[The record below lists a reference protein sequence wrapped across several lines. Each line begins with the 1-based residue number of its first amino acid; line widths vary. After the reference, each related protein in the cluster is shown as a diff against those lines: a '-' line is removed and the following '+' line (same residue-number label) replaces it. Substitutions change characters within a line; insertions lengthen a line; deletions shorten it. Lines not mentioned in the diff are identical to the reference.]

1 MKGQRMFLILASL
14 INFVISGLHIYIIT
28 QGAPAYR
35 SFGAGEEMARAAE
48 KGSSI
53 PALVT
58 FGIALVFFVWGL
70 YALAGARVIPELPW
84 TRTILIVIAA
94 IYVARGLGVFYAPFV
109 GYKRDPFMVI
119 TSGVS
124 LGAGLIHAAGLFT

>member
-1 MKGQRMFLILASL
+1 MFLILASL
-14 INFVISGLHIYIIT
+14 INFAIAALHIYIIAR
-28 QGAPAYR
+28 GAPAYR
-35 SFGAGEEMARAAE
+35 SFGAGEQMAQAAE

-84 TRTILIVIAA
+84 TRAILLAIATIYMLRGVAVVLVPLFCIKLNSFLI
-94 IYVARGLGVFYAPFV
+94 L
-109 GYKRDPFMVI
+109 
-119 TSGVS
+119 TSLVS
-124 LGAGLIHAAGLFT
+124 LTAGLFHAAGLLTSA